1 MSSIGVDFKSKD
13 IYIDGKKIKL
23 QVWDTAGQERFKTI
37 TASYYRGAHAIGV
50 VFDLTKR
57 ESYEHVVRWMADI
70 NRFAKENVLKFIV
83 GNKSDLVNERQ
94 VKHEE
99 VRALASQMNTTFFYV
114 SAKNNQ
120 NINDFFESATKIYI
134 NKYNFFEEEEKKV
147 VINKKIV
154 KNDNKKKEKEKKK
167 FDNCLIF

>member
-13 IYIDGKKIKL
+13 IYIDGRKVKL

-57 ESYEHVVRWMADI
+57 ESYDHVVRWMEDI
-70 NRFAKENVLKFIV
+70 NRFAKENVLKFII
-83 GNKSDLVNERQ
+83 GNKSDLVSQRQ

-99 VRALASQMNTTFFYV
+99 IRALASKMNTTFFTV
-114 SAKNNQ
+114 SAKDDQ
-120 NINDFFESATKIYI
+120 NINDFFESATKIFI
-134 NKYNFFEEEEKKV
+134 NKYNFYEEEDEKKV
-147 VINKKIV
+147 VINKTHV
-154 KNDNKKKEKEKKK
+154 KNDNKKKEKKK